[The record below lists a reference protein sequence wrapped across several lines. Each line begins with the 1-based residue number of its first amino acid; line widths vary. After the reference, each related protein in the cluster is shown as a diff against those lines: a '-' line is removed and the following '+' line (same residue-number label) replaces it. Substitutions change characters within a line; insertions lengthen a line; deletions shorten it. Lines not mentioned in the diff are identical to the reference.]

1 MIYKNDYLKEISF
14 PLGGIGTGCIGLSGS
29 GRLHDFEIFNRPS
42 KGSSNGYSGFAVKA
56 VKDGKTYVKALC
68 GDRTKDLIGEYQQA
82 QYRGFGYGPHS
93 STFAGFPHFKDTTFK
108 GEFPVAE
115 ITFED
120 EAFPCPIRL
129 RAFNPFIPL
138 DAKNSSIPCAIFE
151 IELTNTTDSV
161 IDLTSFFSY
170 ANPFASSR
178 NEKLVCDEAVGVKMI
193 NTACGRDDIGYG
205 DLTLICP
212 DKRAFAQKYWY
223 RGSWSDGIVTYWNE
237 INSADGLRDRDYD
250 TDGKYDH
257 CALASSVS
265 LAPSETGRCTFV
277 LTWNIPNNYNYWAP
291 YKDENGKDITWKN
304 YYATVFE
311 DSEASA
317 RYTLS
322 ALPMLREKTFRYRD
336 EIFSSTLDPCVIDA
350 VSATVSV
357 IKSPTVYRLENGEFY
372 GFEGVHEKAGSCEG
386 TCQHVWN
393 YAYALCFLFP
403 ELERSIRDV
412 EQKYA
417 TAPSGR
423 TNFRVKLPLGRDMG
437 DFRACLD
444 GQMGSVIKIYREW
457 KISGDRNWL
466 KDKWDTVVSILEYA
480 WSEENPDC
488 WDRDKDGVLEGRQHH
503 TLDMELFGP
512 SSWLQSFYLAA
523 LKAAAEMAEY
533 LGHADKAS
541 EYLSLFEKGKAWSDE
556 NLFNGEYFIQKIDL
570 KDKSLVERFD
580 GSGDALHGQNTVEAY
595 WNSEQ
600 GEIKYQIA
608 QGCEIDQMCGQWHA
622 NIVGLGE
629 IFDNAKVK
637 IALKNVYK
645 NNYKTSMRD
654 FTNPW
659 RIFALNDEAST
670 VICDYPEGKY
680 KPFIP
685 IPYCEES
692 MNGFEYQIG
701 GLLISEGYI
710 KEGLDV
716 VRGVRDRYNGSNRN
730 PWNEIECGS
739 NYARSMA
746 SFALLPIFSGFIFDM
761 PNKKIGFAPIEDKD
775 YFRSIWSLG
784 PAFGNVEYTGDR
796 VRVGIIFGSLPL
808 KELALPKLERAPKK
822 LIIDGKETDF
832 EFKNGSITF
841 DAVNVEKYIEAII

>member
-1 MIYKNDYLKEISF
+1 MIYKNEFLNEISF
-14 PLGGIGTGCIGLSGS
+14 PLGGIGTGCIGLTGS
-29 GRLHDFEIFNRPS
+29 GRLQDFEIFNRPA
-42 KGSSNGYSGFAVKA
+42 KATFNGYSGFTVKA
-56 VKDGKTYVKALC
+56 VKDGKAYVKALC
-68 GDRTKDLIGEYQQA
+68 GDHTKDLIGTYQQA
-82 QYRGFGYGPHS
+82 HYRGYGFGPLS
-93 STFAGFPHFKDTTFK
+93 STFAGFPHFKDVTFK

-115 ITFED
+115 LTFKD
-120 EAFPCPIRL
+120 SDFPCDVKL

-138 DAKNSSIPCAIFE
+138 DSFNSSIPCAIFE
-151 IELTNTTDSV
+151 IELTNDTESD
-161 IDLTSFFSY
+161 IEFTSFFSFR
-170 ANPFASSR
+170 NPFGKSR
-178 NEKLVCDEAVGVKMI
+178 NEKLVLDNAVGVKML
-193 NTACGRDDIGYG
+193 NAGAENGDVSYG
-205 DLTLICP
+205 DLTAVCP
-212 DKRAFAQKYWY
+212 DGNAFAQKYWY

-237 INSADGLRDRDYD
+237 ITSGGLRDRNYD
-250 TDGKYDH
+250 TDGSYDH
-257 CALASSVS
+257 CS
-265 LAPSETGRCTFV
+265 LCSTVKIEAAQTKKCTFV
-277 LTWNIPNNYNYWAP
+277 LTWNVPNNYNYWAP
-291 YKDENGKDITWKN
+291 LKDENGKDVTWKN

-311 DSEASA
+311 NSVASA
-317 RYTLS
+317 KYVISNFCSLK
-322 ALPMLREKTFRYRD
+322 EKTFRYRD
-336 EIFSSTLDPCVIDA
+336 ELFASTLDRAVIDA
-350 VSATVSV
+350 VSSTVSV
-357 IKSPTVYRLENGEFY
+357 IKSPTVFRLENGEFY
-372 GFEGVHEKAGSCEG
+372 GFEGVHERAGSCEG

-403 ELERSIRDV
+403 DLERSIRDV
-412 EQKYA
+412 EEKYA
-417 TAPSGR
+417 TASDGR

-457 KISGDRNWL
+457 KICGDRNWL
-466 KDKWDTVVSILEYA
+466 ENKWETVVKILEYA
-480 WSEENPDC
+480 WSEDNPDC

-523 LKAAAEMAEY
+523 LKAASEMALY
-533 LGHADKAS
+533 LGHEAKAK
-541 EYLSLFEKGKAWSDE
+541 EYTELFEKGKAWSDE

-570 KDKSLVERFD
+570 SDKSLVERFN
-580 GSGDALHGQNTVEAY
+580 GSGDALHGQNTVDAY
-595 WNSEQ
+595 WNAEQ
-600 GEIKYQIA
+600 EEIKYQIG
-608 QGCEIDQMCGQWHA
+608 QGCEIDQMCGQWHS
-622 NIVGLGE
+622 NIVGLGD
-629 IFDNAKVK
+629 IFDKEKVR

-645 NNYKTSMRD
+645 NNYKSSMRG

-659 RIFALNDEAST
+659 RIFALNDEAAT

-716 VRGVRDRYNGSNRN
+716 VKGVRDRYNGSNRN

-775 YFRSIWSLG
+775 YFRCIWSLDA
-784 PAFGNVEYTGDR
+784 AFGNVEYKKESIK
-796 VRVGIIFGSLPL
+796 VNIVFGKLPL
-808 KELALPKLERAPKK
+808 KELVLPKLTKKPKK
-822 LIIDGKETDF
+822 LVIDGIETKFDF
-832 EFKNGSITF
+832 KDGALRFTEQPIT
-841 DAVNVEKYIEAII
+841 ETIEVII